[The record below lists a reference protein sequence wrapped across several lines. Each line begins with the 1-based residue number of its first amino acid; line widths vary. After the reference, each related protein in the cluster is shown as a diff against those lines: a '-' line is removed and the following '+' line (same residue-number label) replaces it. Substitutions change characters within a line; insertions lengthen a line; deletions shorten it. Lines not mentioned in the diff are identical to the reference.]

1 MQVPITLYL
10 MTHAYFCLYHALSN
24 LVIRRVRNA
33 AKSHGAAAQA
43 TAEAVTVFLLAY
55 ATAYGETLTISHF
68 PYYSFKD
75 EAAMY
80 KTGSLFYAIYFFV
93 SFPMFFRM
101 EEEPRGK
108 HFSLWR
114 VLVDALAA
122 GMLVTCLLDFWR
134 LGVGG
139 IAAPAAAPPPA
150 KGGIMWFW

>member
-1 MQVPITLYL
+1 

-24 LVIRRVRNA
+24 MLIRRVRNA
-33 AKSHGAAAQA
+33 AKGHGALAQA
-43 TAEAVTVFLLAY
+43 AAEATAVFLLAY

-75 EAAMY
+75 KAAMY

-108 HFSLWR
+108 SFSLWR
-114 VLVDALAA
+114 VVVDALAA

-134 LGVGG
+134 LGVGS
-139 IAAPAAAPPPA
+139 ITAPVAPPVHST
-150 KGGIMWFW
+150 GGIMWFW